1 MIRLGVTGTD
11 TDVGKTFVSVVLL
24 KLMKSRGLRVA
35 AMKPVETGVASGDP
49 RADAARL
56 AAAVGEDDPLAMVR
70 PLLLAEP
77 LAPWVAA
84 QRGGTQLD
92 LDALERAFLA
102 LGEGRDAVLVEG
114 AGGLLVPLTRD
125 IAFDGL
131 FVLWDLDLVVVAGN
145 RLGAIN
151 HTLLTVRAAHDAGL
165 RVRGVVLNTLNASP
179 PGIAESTNLDV
190 LRELLDPVPVLPCP
204 WIRKPDDDR
213 DVLEIAEES
222 GFGVLIADRT
232 APRAAASEE

>member
-49 RADAARL
+49 RGDAARL
-56 AAAVGEDDPLAMVR
+56 AAAAGEGDPVERVR

-77 LAPWVAA
+77 LAPWVAT
-84 QRGGTQLD
+84 QRGGTQVD
-92 LDALERAFLA
+92 LDALERAFRALA
-102 LGEGRDAVLVEG
+102 EGRDAVLVEG

-125 IAFDGL
+125 VAFDGL
-131 FVLWDLDLVVVAGN
+131 FVQWDLDLVVVAGN

-165 RVRGVVLNTLNASP
+165 RVRGVVLNTLDPNP
-179 PGIAESTNLDV
+179 PGIAESTNLEV
-190 LRELLDPVPVLPCP
+190 LRELLAPVPVLPFP
-204 WIRKPDDDR
+204 WIRKPNDDR
-213 DVLEIAEES
+213 YVLEIAEES
-222 GFGVLIADRT
+222 GFDVLIADRT
-232 APRAAASEE
+232 PPPE